1 MIRFTRILGYLLSGV
16 GALALLFWMIRPLRA
31 VWPFLLELPWPIR
44 LGLGTLLLGFLLVM
58 ASLIAERVEERGSDR
73 ALRDR

>member
-16 GALALLFWMIRPLRA
+16 GVLTLLVWMIRPLRD

-58 ASLIAERVEERGSDR
+58 ASLIAERVEERGEDR

>member
-58 ASLIAERVEERGSDR
+58 ASLIAERIEERGADR

>member
-1 MIRFTRILGYLLSGV
+1 MIRFTRILGYLFSGV